1 MKGRPKFEY
10 TEQLANEILEAIATS
25 EKGLHLLC
33 KENKE
38 WPSYRVVYEWIQ
50 TKEDFRNKYARAREE
65 QADYLADQII
75 EIADDSSGDIDY
87 DNEGNE
93 RENREFVSRSKLRVE
108 ARKWKASKLAPK
120 KYGDKL
126 EVDQN
131 VNGSIVWK
139 EDKTYEADNQ
149 ANKST

>member
-50 TKEDFRNKYARAREE
+50 TREDFRNKYARAREE

-75 EIADDSSGDIDY
+75 EIADDSSGDIEY
-87 DNEGNE
+87 DKEGNE
-93 RENREFVSRSKLRVE
+93 RENREFVSRSKLKVE

-131 VNGSIVWK
+131 VSGSIVWK
-139 EDKTYEADNQ
+139 EERSYEADNQ